1 MRVVL
6 VDDDFLAL
14 QGLKMELDSIG
25 GIEIAGM
32 YQDGDSALKAI
43 RRICPDVVF
52 LDIEMPGCNGLELFW
67 RILEIQ
73 PYANIVFVT
82 AFTQYALQ
90 AFELNSRDYLVKPV
104 QKDRLLKTIA
114 RLRES
119 RPLLPLKKIKIACFR
134 HFSIHYEDRDI
145 NVNWRTRKAEELLA
159 YLICKKGD
167 FVAKEKIADAL
178 WPELDGDKSM
188 ANLYL
193 TYYYITKQEAASGV
207 IFPIESVRGKMRF
220 CMDRVDCDLLEFDR
234 FAEDCKTINS
244 TNASL
249 AENALA
255 LYTGHVFEDSYYS
268 WVVGFQQEYERI
280 QMNLR
285 ERLLYYYQHMV

>member
-1 MRVVL
+1 MKVVL
-6 VDDDFLAL
+6 IDDEFPAL

-25 GIEIAGM
+25 GIEIGGM
-32 YQDGDSALKAI
+32 YEDGASALEAI
-43 RRICPDVVF
+43 RRIRPDVVF
-52 LDIEMPGCNGLELFW
+52 LDIEMPGCNGLDLFW

-73 PYANIVFVT
+73 PDANIVFVT
-82 AFTQYALQ
+82 AFSQYALQ

-114 RLRES
+114 RLTDRRS
-119 RPLLPLKKIKIACFR
+119 LLPAKKIRISCFG
-134 HFSIHYEDRDI
+134 HFSIRYDGTDI

-159 YLICKKGD
+159 YLVFIKGNY
-167 FVAKEKIADAL
+167 VAKEKIADAL

-193 TYYYITKQEAASGV
+193 TYYYVKKQEAASGV
-207 IFPIESVRGKMRF
+207 TFPIESARGKMRF
-220 CMDRVDCDLLEFDR
+220 CMDRVFCDLIEFDHL
-234 FAEDCKTINS
+234 AEDCKTIDS

-249 AENALA
+249 AEHALA

-285 ERLLYYYQHMV
+285 ERLLHYYQHLV